1 MATEQT
7 SDRRPRQT
15 ATNATT
21 IAHVVARVTGG
32 ADPRSYNRL
41 FAAIAI
47 PPVLVM
53 LILALTQ
60 QPLSGD
66 LTRPGGYTEAEY
78 GWNLPQER
86 FSPPLVST
94 RYDKPY
100 DIIVLGDSFSHI
112 HGGQTDPGAFWT
124 NFVAQSTGSSV
135 VVLTRF
141 DITLTE
147 LLQHPIFVRTPPY
160 LLILETVERY
170 LVRDYVTEVEQR
182 VGQLRPTCRTETK
195 DLPPLPTFR
204 AIRREPAPWVRD
216 TAPTVD
222 FDQAANFLWKAVLR
236 HGLGIDNTPIVQL
249 GLTRSDFFSNRASN
263 QLLIY
268 DDELTKVP
276 ATTPQ
281 ALDQV
286 YCTLLEAQT
295 LVQGNSRTR
304 FLFMPAPDKV
314 TAYADFLEDK
324 ELRHIS
330 ALADFDRRDRLNQV
344 DLVAPLRQ
352 AIRCGIKDVYMPNDT
367 HWSSRGHR
375 IVADAV
381 IGALTGSPRWSAHEC
396 PPPRLLPSGQSG
408 ASYWSVAP
416 ERDGTAVAR
425 DSDSSVSG
433 LAAVAD
439 GSPHS

>member
-1 MATEQT
+1 MAPEQT
-7 SDRRPRQT
+7 SDRRRQA
-15 ATNATT
+15 ATSAP
-21 IAHVVARVTGG
+21 IVPDVVARLLGG
-32 ADPRSYNRL
+32 ADPRGYNRL

-53 LILALTQ
+53 LVLALTQ
-60 QPLSGD
+60 QPLRGD

-124 NFVAQSTGSSV
+124 NFLAHSTGLSV

-147 LLQHPIFVRTPPY
+147 LLQHPVFARTPPR

-170 LVRDYVTEVEQR
+170 LIRDFVTEVEQR
-182 VGQLRPTCRTETK
+182 VGQLEPTCRTEAK
-195 DLPPLPTFR
+195 DLPPLPAFR
-204 AIRREPAPWVRD
+204 ASQDKPVPWVRD
-216 TAPTVD
+216 TAPAVD

-236 HGLGIDNTPIVQL
+236 HGFGIDNTPIVRL
-249 GLTRSDFFSNRASN
+249 GLTRSELFSSRAAN

-268 DDELTKVP
+268 DDELAKVP
-276 ATTPQ
+276 AATSQ
-281 ALDQV
+281 ALDQA

-295 LVQGNSRTR
+295 LVQSNGYTH

-314 TAYADFLEDK
+314 TAYADFLEDE

-352 AIRCGIKDVYMPNDT
+352 AIGCGIKDVYMPNDT

-381 IGALTGSPRWSAHEC
+381 TGALTGAPRRSAHEC
-396 PPPRLLPSGQSG
+396 PPPRLLQSRQSG
-408 ASYWSVAP
+408 ASYWSVAH
-416 ERDGTAVAR
+416 AR
-425 DSDSSVSG
+425 DSGASG
-433 LAAVAD
+433 LTAAAD